1 MKGRHLCQVAAI
13 CAALHRRQDREDFP
27 AAFYE
32 IGMRIRPIMKRRSSD
47 AKVIV
52 QPKPKPSKERP
63 MDYPKYI
70 GMDVHKAT
78 TVIAARNGIGKVVA
92 EAIIETR
99 SSTILDFIKSQRGNV

>member
-1 MKGRHLCQVAAI
+1 
-13 CAALHRRQDREDFP
+13 
-27 AAFYE
+27 
-32 IGMRIRPIMKRRSSD
+32 
-47 AKVIV
+47 
-52 QPKPKPSKERP
+52 